1 MKLQSA
7 KETQSPAAPP
17 SDTDDMRKNDLAIRD
32 CCLFFADQNRGYGAL
47 LVSMDKIL
55 CLECQKEGSF
65 AACPRHC
72 RTISLPSAPWAQAR
86 TLTL

>member
-65 AACPRHC
+65 TACPGIVVPSPCRARHGHKHK
-72 RTISLPSAPWAQAR
+72 R
-86 TLTL
+86 